1 MEEFNDFELVR
12 KSEADADHFKFS
24 TSRKLEAINKC
35 KLPYYM
41 PIVVYTVNPDIP
53 DLIKTIYIIHR
64 FSTVDDVLETV
75 KSYLDY
81 EHFEHQDKIEHIK
94 SLQFG
99 FRAEVRWA
107 NEEDLLIYGDF
118 PIEELW
124 EDYKNPGDKILY
136 MMLDAK

>member
-24 TSRKLEAINKC
+24 TSRKSEAIEKC

-41 PIVVYTVNPDIP
+41 PIVVYTVNHDIP
-53 DLIKTIYIIHR
+53 DLTKTIYIIHM
-64 FSTVDDVLETV
+64 FSLVDDVLETV

-81 EHFEHQDKIEHIK
+81 DNFENKEKIEHIK
-94 SLQFG
+94 TLQFG
-99 FRAEVRWA
+99 FRTEVKWK
-107 NEEDLLIYGDF
+107 NEEDLLIYGDY
-118 PIEELW
+118 PIQELW
-124 EDYKNPGDKILY
+124 EDYKNPGDRFLY